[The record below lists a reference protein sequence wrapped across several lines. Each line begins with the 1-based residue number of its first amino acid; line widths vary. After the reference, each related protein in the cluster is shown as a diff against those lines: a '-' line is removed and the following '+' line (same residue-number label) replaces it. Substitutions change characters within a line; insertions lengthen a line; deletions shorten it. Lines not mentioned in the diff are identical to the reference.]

1 MQSKG
6 KLKRSDLIAS
16 IFLWLLGICIVVLVI
31 LLLRGCG

>member
-6 KLKRSDLIAS
+6 KLKRSDEVVS
-16 IFLWLLGICIVVLVI
+16 IFLWLLGISIVTLVI